1 MSTYRSLDADHIVGT
16 IEILKLRIE
25 ERFPGRGLGKV
36 CGTLIDVAK
45 FSSTEAQV
53 LAKPNLLLRTLIA
66 GIVIAGAIVFIYVG
80 TFLNFSKITTEA
92 FGLVQGLEAA
102 INTLLL
108 SGLGI
113 AFLVTAEERLKRR
126 RALKDLHELRSI
138 IHVIDMHQLTKDPSA
153 LLGDSTRTEHSPKRP
168 FTRFELMRYLDYC
181 SEMLSLSGKVAA
193 LYADHFPDQVIVEAV
208 NDLENIST
216 ALSRKIWQKIMI
228 LHRFEDEAVGK
239 SEV

>member
-1 MSTYRSLDADHIVGT
+1 MPVYRSLDPDHIVST
-16 IEILKLRIE
+16 IETLRLRID

-36 CGTLIDVAK
+36 CGALVDVAK
-45 FSSTEAQV
+45 FASFEARV
-53 LAKPNLLLRTLIA
+53 LAQPNLFLRALIA
-66 GIVIAGAIVFIYVG
+66 GIVIAGGIVFVYVG

-108 SGLGI
+108 GGLGI

-126 RALKDLHELRSI
+126 RALKDLHEIRSI

-153 LLGDSTRTEHSPKRP
+153 LGEDASPTEHSPKR
-168 FTRFELMRYLDYC
+168 TLSRYELVRYLDYC
-181 SEMLSLSGKVAA
+181 TEMLSLSGKVAA
-193 LYADHFPDQVIVEAV
+193 LYADHFPDPVVVEAV
-208 NDLENIST
+208 NDIENIST

-228 LHRFEDEAVGK
+228 LHRFEEEPVAATPV
-239 SEV
+239 